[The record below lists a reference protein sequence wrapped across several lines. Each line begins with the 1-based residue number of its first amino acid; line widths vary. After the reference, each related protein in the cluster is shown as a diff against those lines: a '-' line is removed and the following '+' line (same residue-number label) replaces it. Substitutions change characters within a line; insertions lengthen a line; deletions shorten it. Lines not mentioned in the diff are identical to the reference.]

1 VFCSNSGGTV
11 GWYSPSRRN
20 LRRPPESPFNPATTR
35 YGDYDYDYACA
46 YGDRLPA
53 PSPVYSRH
61 GYVRR
66 SSPSNQCA
74 GERYARGDGD
84 GHFEP
89 DGYQDNSLYV
99 PDGRSPY
106 RKYDDSVGR
115 PPRYYEEGC
124 GVMTSRAPDGSTR
137 RNNGLDWTGAAMN
150 RMTANRKWADSE
162 IGNRQLPDRKSPDP
176 TNASREF
183 PDSDLADWKLV
194 KLQDRKSADRK
205 LPHPENDNR
214 MLSGRDIADQELEDR
229 VLPKRKSPDPRNANR
244 KFMESDLVNWNLA
257 NWTYS
262 DRKSAYFDDSVLI
275 TGSSGD
281 IYSADFNT
289 GTVQRRTVK
298 TSTSSGDLDELRA
311 VDGMERRH
319 PVGTES
325 AAESP
330 YRKEKDRMQRGSP
343 HRAGTG
349 ASPVGADAKNGVQ
362 NRSRAKVDDI
372 KRLTERDRVPAAAT
386 QNRKQQQNHV
396 TTPRAPSP
404 RIDESA
410 AKQTRNRVGGGG
422 HKTTTATSTITTSGR
437 LISVSGVC
445 ACNKGLSRHLP
456 DCTCWTVP
464 CNST

>member
-1 VFCSNSGGTV
+1 MFCSNSGGTV

-20 LRRPPESPFNPATTR
+20 LRRPPDSPFNPATTR

-162 IGNRQLPDRKSPDP
+162 IGNRQLP
-176 TNASREF
+176 
-183 PDSDLADWKLV
+183 
-194 KLQDRKSADRK
+194 
-205 LPHPENDNR
+205 
-214 MLSGRDIADQELEDR
+214 
-229 VLPKRKSPDPRNANR
+229 
-244 KFMESDLVNWNLA
+244 
-257 NWTYS
+257 

-445 ACNKGLSRHLP
+445 ACNKGLLRHLP

-464 CNST
+464 CNSTYSV

>member
-1 VFCSNSGGTV
+1 MVCLYVFCSNSGGTV

-20 LRRPPESPFNPATTR
+20 LRRPPDSPFNPATTR

-162 IGNRQLPDRKSPDP
+162 IGNRQLPDRKS
-176 TNASREF
+176 
-183 PDSDLADWKLV
+183 
-194 KLQDRKSADRK
+194 
-205 LPHPENDNR
+205 
-214 MLSGRDIADQELEDR
+214 
-229 VLPKRKSPDPRNANR
+229 
-244 KFMESDLVNWNLA
+244 
-257 NWTYS
+257 
-262 DRKSAYFDDSVLI
+262 AYFDDSVLI

-330 YRKEKDRMQRGSP
+330 YRKEKDRMQRSSP

-464 CNST
+464 CNSTYSV